1 MSRKSLLWVGM
12 LLILPV
18 LAGCPKKAPKTPD
31 QTLAVETTP
40 VAPAKE
46 VPAPKP
52 PAPPAD
58 IEENALPSDLVDL
71 NRVVV
76 ERGLIGDV
84 YYAFDQ
90 ADLTDE
96 ARRRLADNAAFMR
109 APGAAGGAAYVF
121 TIEGHCDE
129 RGTNEYNLALGQRR
143 ASAAKDYLVSLGID
157 AARLTTISYG
167 EERPFCT
174 QNDEECWAKNRRAH
188 FVITGR
194 R

>member
-12 LLILPV
+12 LLVLPV
-18 LAGCPKKAPKTPD
+18 LVGCPKKAPTTPN

-46 VPAPKP
+46 IPPPPP

-58 IEENALPSDLVDL
+58 IEENTLPSDLVDL
-71 NRVVV
+71 NRAVV

-84 YYAFDQ
+84 FFAFDKS
-90 ADLTDE
+90 DLSDE
-96 ARRRLADNAAFMR
+96 SRQRLADNAAFMR
-109 APGAAGGAAYVF
+109 AGGPSGGDRYQF

-143 ASAAKDYLVSLGID
+143 ASAAREYLASLGID
-157 AARLTTISYG
+157 ASRLTTISYG
-167 EERPFCT
+167 EERPFCP
-174 QNDEECWAKNRRAH
+174 QSDEGCWAKNRRAH
-188 FVITGR
+188 FVITSSR
-194 R
+194 